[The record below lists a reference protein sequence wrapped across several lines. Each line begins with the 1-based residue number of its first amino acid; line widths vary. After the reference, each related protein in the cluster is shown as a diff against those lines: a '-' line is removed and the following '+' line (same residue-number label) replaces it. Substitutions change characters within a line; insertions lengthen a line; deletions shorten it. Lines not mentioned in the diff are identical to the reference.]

1 MTLARRFL
9 FRISLLVF
17 LTVCLPV
24 RGESST
30 EEILLGMSAPLS
42 GPTAKIGT
50 AVRDGIL
57 AGIARINREG
67 GVNGRTLR
75 LIVLDDG
82 YEPTRT
88 APNMRRL
95 IEEEEVLAV
104 IGNVGTPTAIT
115 SLPLAKKSGTL
126 LFAPFSGAGV
136 LRQEPPERYVINFRA
151 SYAEEIGAMVGAL
164 VTEGGLRPRD
174 IAFFTQRD
182 GYGDAGYS
190 AGLAA
195 LTRHGLQEER
205 RVVHVRYPRNTL
217 AVENALADLL
227 LAEPAPR
234 AVIMVGAYA
243 PCAKFIDLARRS
255 GLDALFLSVSFV
267 GGDFL
272 AERLGPEVEGVIV
285 TQVVPHPDLDL
296 PMVRDYV
303 ADSRL
308 YDAKL
313 DPSFVALEGYIAVRL
328 LNRAL
333 ATIEGVPTREG
344 VIEALEGLGTFDLGL
359 GRALHLGPDDH
370 QASHEIWPTRLQGGR
385 LVPFTWAQIP
395 NLLPAPG
402 P

>member
-1 MTLARRFL
+1 MTLVPKLFFCIFL
-9 FRISLLVF
+9 LF
-17 LTVCLPV
+17 LMIFLPV
-24 RGESST
+24 RGEAGT
-30 EEILLGMSAPLS
+30 DEILLGMSAPLS

-67 GVNGRTLR
+67 GVNGRPLR

-95 IEEEEVLAV
+95 IEEEGVLAV

-151 SYAEEIGAMVGAL
+151 SYAEEIGAMVDAL
-164 VTEGGLRPRD
+164 IAEGGLRPRD

-195 LTRHGLQEER
+195 LTRHGLEDER

-272 AERLGPEVEGVIV
+272 AEKLAPDVEGVIV

-296 PMVRDYV
+296 PIVRDYV
-303 ADSRL
+303 ADSRH
-308 YDAKL
+308 YDTKL
-313 DPSFVALEGYIAVRL
+313 APNFVGLEGYIAVRL
-328 LNRAL
+328 LGRAL

-344 VIEALEGLGTFDLGL
+344 VIDALEELDTFDLGL
-359 GRALHLGPDDH
+359 GRALHLGRNDH
-370 QASHEIWPTRLQGGR
+370 QASHEIWATRLQGGR
-385 LVPFTWAQIP
+385 LVPFTWPQIP
-395 NLLPAPG
+395 SLLTQSEP
-402 P
+402 